1 MIKKLIKKYSGFIPY
16 LSGCG
21 KPVFKKNGSERK
33 TNFIKELLITT
44 CAGLPNFQTEEVKKW
59 QI

>member
-44 CAGLPNFQTEEVKKW
+44 CAGLPKDKGIPSSF
-59 QI
+59 